1 LARHIRLA
9 LGILLL
15 GVVVGGCAVF
25 TVDERATEGP
35 MAVDVWKEQF
45 KQVNGRSPSFTETW
59 GFEEKMD
66 AKVREFLRQNPEVGN
81 SYRASNLRL
90 FRQVTPGMTKEE
102 VTLLLGK
109 PPEVTEDAT
118 RMQALARQW
127 WPAVKENAK
136 EAWLYPGGW
145 TLYFEG
151 NTVTDMTRYHRA
163 FLHP

>member
-1 LARHIRLA
+1 VAF
-9 LGILLL
+9 GLLL

-25 TVDERATEGP
+25 TVDERPTEGP
-35 MAVDVWKEQF
+35 TAQDIWTEQF